1 MVRLSGGSC
10 FWPYPLLLFDLSFWG
25 CVSFR
30 VWFDGFTR
38 FLSDVLASWATDWE
52 AGTCYRAFIRLA
64 GDSISDGRT
73 GSTQGLIWWARCR
86 GSMIQRFCLTTFV
99 CFGCRYLFG
108 MASWLDCSRDP
119 VVLNSC
125 RSRLIAFPVS
135 SVINSFCCLLCVLG
149 VQAFFT
155 WIICELSNNDFDNR
169 GTCLKLTT
177 R

>member
-64 GDSISDGRT
+64 WDSISDGRT
-73 GSTQGLIWWARCR
+73 GSTKGLIWGARCR
-86 GSMIQRFCLTTFV
+86 GSMILRFRLTTFV
-99 CFGCRYLFG
+99 SFGCRYLFG
-108 MASWLDCSRDP
+108 MASWLGCSREP
-119 VVLNSC
+119 VVLNLC
-125 RSRLIAFPVS
+125 RSRLIVFPVCS
-135 SVINSFCCLLCVLG
+135 MINYICFLLWVLG
-149 VQAFFT
+149 VLTFLI
-155 WIICELSNNDFDNR
+155 WIISELANGDIDKR
-169 GTCLKLTT
+169 GTYLIFKDW
-177 R
+177 